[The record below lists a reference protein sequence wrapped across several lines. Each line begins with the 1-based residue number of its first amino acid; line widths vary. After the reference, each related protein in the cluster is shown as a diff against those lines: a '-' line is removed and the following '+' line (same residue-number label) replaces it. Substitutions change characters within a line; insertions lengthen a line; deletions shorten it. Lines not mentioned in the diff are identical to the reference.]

1 MDFVYDR
8 IACICLAVLITLA
21 VFASFVSAC
30 NPELAERLAPSIG
43 CLVAADLID
52 MWLALYGGTYSR

>member
-8 IACICLAVLITLA
+8 IAYICLAVLIMLA
-21 VFASFVSAC
+21 VFATFVSAC
-30 NPELAERLAPSIG
+30 NPTLAEYLAPSIG

-52 MWLALYGGTYSR
+52 MWLALYGRTYR